1 MLPHL
6 HSRRSFLAKSVQA
19 GIASYS
25 FIQGVS
31 AFVPSHERENENQ
44 HLTILFQG
52 DSITDGNRGRSADP
66 NHIMG
71 HGYAFSIASRV
82 GARFPEKGLSFYNRG
97 VSGNTITDMAGR
109 WEKDTLAISPNVISW
124 RNHLL

>member
-1 MLPHL
+1 MLPNL
-6 HSRRSFLAKSVQA
+6 HSRRSFLAKSVQT

-82 GARFPEKGLSFYNRG
+82 GARFPEKG
-97 VSGNTITDMAGR
+97 
-109 WEKDTLAISPNVISW
+109 
-124 RNHLL
+124 